1 MDKDSGHSVPWAS
14 QRADGSRAQAER
26 GVQRLYDRLLVA
38 LAIVLFAAPIL
49 RGLVARG
56 LLHAYAYLAGD
67 CFYYLVL
74 ARNVVLYGHFAYDRE
89 YPTNGFHPLWQL
101 WVTLLYKLAAWLSV
115 PDHAF
120 PVVVLLSSVV
130 FISIAIWVLGKC
142 FIADRGNVPV
152 LFPIL
157 PVGVYGLVSVWA
169 QPTYGPLW
177 SYADGME
184 SCLVILSWS
193 LLLYVMVRP
202 GFLESVT
209 SALLTGVVVA
219 FMCLARLDHALFTV
233 PLFAGLA
240 LQCLWRRN
248 MKRFILTVLAGVPV
262 IVAMAVYF
270 AINIY
275 YAGVALPLSGIVKT
289 SFPHADV
296 WGFWYE
302 FVNAANDFGQYWS
315 YGVLWRINQ
324 IVIPMAFAIVALL
337 RALVLLARKRLSQ
350 LDFALAVS
358 ACFVLLLGP
367 YNWLYVRLCHQG
379 QWYFPLSVL
388 FVSVFTFQALGRFM
402 PSALLNNRRGW
413 WLVALSFVVVE
424 AFSLLYWRGGHTGSY
439 HFLLTEE
446 APIVREHYEGQNIK
460 LLEYDDGILAYG
472 TGFQCMSGTLLAAD
486 KAAVEHVIKE
496 GKSLLPLAYE
506 RGFDRVA
513 SWGYYTPQEIEYES
527 CSREIEHLI
536 RSTGYLPQEM
546 ERLGASSPFLF
557 SVDYVSPSRL
567 LKILR
572 LRPVD
577 EHYLA
582 AQDLRRAG
590 DWKATAEAL
599 ERAAE
604 TGAAPVDLFFNEL
617 GEAYIRTGRTQDA
630 QTAFQRALEENL
642 AILERYPEPPAALR
656 EYIGEVHF
664 NAAWAYARLGNATQA
679 QTAYDKA
686 VALDPENTE
695 YPSRFEA
702 LSASRGLPQ

>member
-1 MDKDSGHSVPWAS
+1 MDKDSGPSI
-14 QRADGSRAQAER
+14 READGESAQSDR
-26 GVQRLYDRLLVA
+26 GIQRLYDRLLVA

-74 ARNVVLYGHFAYDRE
+74 ARNVARYGHFAYDRE

-101 WVTLLYKLAAWLSV
+101 WVTLLYKSAAWLSV

-142 FIADRGNVPV
+142 FVAARGNVPV

-157 PVGVYGLVSVWA
+157 PVGVYGLVSVFF

-193 LLLYVMVRP
+193 LLLYIMVRP
-202 GFLESVT
+202 RFLESAS

-219 FMCLARLDHALFTV
+219 FMCLARVDHALFTV
-233 PLFAGLA
+233 PLFAALA
-240 LQCLWRRN
+240 LQSIGRRN
-248 MKRFILTVLAGVPV
+248 VKRLLLTALAGVPAT
-262 IVAMAVYF
+262 VAMAVYL

-275 YAGVALPLSGIVKT
+275 YAGAPLPLSGMVKT
-289 SFPHADV
+289 SFPTAHF
-296 WGFWYE
+296 WGFLYE
-302 FVNAANDFGQYWS
+302 FVNAARDFGQYWS
-315 YGVLWRINQ
+315 YGVLWRIAQ
-324 IVIPMAFAIVALL
+324 IIIPMVFAIVALL
-337 RALVLLARKRLSQ
+337 RALILLARKRCSPF
-350 LDFALAVS
+350 DFALTVS
-358 ACFVLLLGP
+358 ACFVLLLGL
-367 YNWLYVRLCHQG
+367 YNWLYVPLYQHG
-379 QWYFPLSVL
+379 QWYVPLSVL
-388 FVSVFTFQALGRFM
+388 FVSVFTFQAVGRFV
-402 PSALLNNRRGW
+402 PSGLLNSKRGW
-413 WLVALSFVVVE
+413 WLVALSFIAVE
-424 AFSLLYWRGGHTGSY
+424 AFSLLYSRGGHIGSY
-439 HFLLTEE
+439 YFLISEE
-446 APIVREHYEGQNIK
+446 APIVRKHYEGQHIK

-472 TGFQCMSGTLLAAD
+472 TDFQCMSGTLLAAD

-513 SWGYYTPQEIEYES
+513 SWGYGTPQEIEYES
-527 CSREIEHLI
+527 SSREIEHLM
-536 RSTGYLPQEM
+536 RSSGYLAEEM
-546 ERLGASSPFLF
+546 ERLGEASPFLF

-582 AQDLRRAG
+582 AQDLERAG

-604 TGAAPVDLFFNEL
+604 TGAAPVDVFFNEL
-617 GEAYIRTGRTQDA
+617 GEAYTRTGRTQDA

-642 AILERYPEPPAALR
+642 AILERHQEPPAALR

-664 NAAWAYARLGNATQA
+664 NVAWAHARLGHATQA
-679 QTAYDKA
+679 QAAYDTA
-686 VALDPENTE
+686 VALDAENTE
-695 YPSRFEA
+695 YPSRFEV
-702 LSASRGLPQ
+702 LSASCAVPQ